1 MSGWPE
7 IPFGHTPFE
16 AAFGRSDVYSV
27 APDPARRAKR
37 PLRVALAGCGGVA
50 QAKWIPALRRLQ
62 TIGEPVTIC
71 GVADPTEAARDKGAL
86 LAGGAAFAT
95 LTELIRA
102 TRPDVVLVLSA
113 DAVHVALA
121 REAIAAGIPCLVE
134 KPLARSFAEAAAL
147 VSEAAARGVLLASVA
162 NKRFSPPY
170 ALAKALIA
178 KGALRHEPTLFAGK
192 FTLGYDDVDLLEAGT
207 VHLFDLVRWF
217 MGPVKALHARGVR
230 AADGRLQS
238 AILSLAFQSG
248 AIGSVVT
255 SDAGL
260 SFKPWERVEIFGRK
274 AFIVVDDQIETALFD
289 EEVGPAK
296 VWRPAIPNTLLFDE
310 TFGGYSGQLENVL
323 DAVRGTVALEATAA
337 DGAGAVALIEAA
349 RRSLE
354 RGADIDLAEEG
365 LVL

>member
-1 MSGWPE
+1 MLS
-7 IPFGHTPFE
+7 
-16 AAFGRSDVYSV
+16 
-27 APDPARRAKR
+27 RRTRQGAAKR

-178 KGALRHEPTLFAGK
+178 KGALRHEPGSSRK

-207 VHLFDLVRWF
+207 VHLFDLVR
-217 MGPVKALHARGVR
+217 G
-230 AADGRLQS
+230 
-238 AILSLAFQSG
+238 
-248 AIGSVVT
+248 
-255 SDAGL
+255 
-260 SFKPWERVEIFGRK
+260 
-274 AFIVVDDQIETALFD
+274 
-289 EEVGPAK
+289 
-296 VWRPAIPNTLLFDE
+296 
-310 TFGGYSGQLENVL
+310 
-323 DAVRGTVALEATAA
+323 
-337 DGAGAVALIEAA
+337 
-349 RRSLE
+349 
-354 RGADIDLAEEG
+354 
-365 LVL
+365 